1 MENDIK
7 EKEFNDEN
15 IFKID
20 YKGQNL
26 KKNNQFLN
34 WKNMM
39 LEKYGYNAKI
49 FYCNLD
55 KIFFCSYQ
63 FSCRDEFFKRKCPFC
78 NYKICYFCGRY
89 DYDCCLKIELY
100 KNAQE
105 FSFSENIFR
114 EILFIY
120 LIPYLNSIYLFLS
133 LFCYFASDKD
143 GEKGALHFC
152 LEYLLAIILSI
163 PYIITT
169 IILLI
174 ILVVISIPFNFFPFK
189 VFAGFL
195 KRNLPIEAMF
205 LCCFCCCPEFFV
217 SLDDYN

>member
-133 LFCYFASDKD
+133 LFCYFAPDKD

-195 KRNLPIEAMF
+195 KTNLPLGAMF
-205 LCCFCCCPEFFV
+205 ICCYFCCPRCFESP
-217 SLDDYN
+217 DDYY